1 MQLLSIIFSFLGLA
15 AVMAQKDAPGKDK
28 PGKGDTTAP
37 GTCLIPPEQCESDLA
52 CPLNY
57 DPVCGCDGA
66 TYSNECW
73 TAINCIR
80 YYVPGGC
87 PSDEGPNPF
96 SVPLSF

>member
-1 MQLLSIIFSFLGLA
+1 MKLLSILFSFLSLA

-28 PGKGDTTAP
+28 PGKDAP
-37 GTCLIPPEQCESDLA
+37 AKDSCIIPPEVCENDVA

-57 DPVCGCDGA
+57 DPVCGCDGV

-73 TAINCIR
+73 AAINCIR
-80 YYVPGGC
+80 YYIPGEC
-87 PSDEGPNPF
+87 PGDDLPNPF